1 MSIGLA
7 MRNRYLQILVKN
19 GVSQANINRIMNDVD
34 SSGIF
39 DDYEVVDDDMEGY
52 YEDEAQAEMEF
63 SGLSVAAK
71 KEKFGGLKDTKRS
84 LLQQQNENIFRQR
97 FNAKVAEMSEELE
110 QRGIVE
116 FDEIDIDESKSEEAI
131 RYGRN
136 KLHEAIAMRDLGF
149 VKTLVESEPDLLTGT
164 DNNGHTPLE
173 MAYYEGFEEAYKF
186 LNAKLQM
193 LAKT

>member
-19 GVSQANINRIMNDVD
+19 GVSQANISRIMNDVD
-34 SSGIF
+34 GSGIF

-97 FNAKVAEMSEELE
+97 FNAKVAEMAEELE
-110 QRGIVE
+110 KRGIVE
-116 FDEIDIDESKSEEAI
+116 FDEIDVDENKSEDAI

-136 KLHEAIAMRDLGF
+136 KLHEAIALRDLGF
-149 VKTLVESEPDLLTGT
+149 VKALVESEPDLLTGT

-186 LNAKLQM
+186 LNIKLQL